1 MHTLC
6 PVYKIRG
13 AGDRNALDSGLALSL
28 VKASQSIHWFPFQKK
43 GVVTLLGCLLL
54 INAGCK
60 EEADPTCEDLRVA
73 TIRIDGADVCLRK
86 AEVVFF
92 SENTPQAAV
101 RIVLR
106 ERVLEGA
113 MLDATFRLPVSGRAY
128 DTPYPVMEG
137 EYYAGTHGSDH
148 DILSGTY
155 TIKEGGSIGE
165 FALTSQN
172 RFNPSEQST
181 ITGIIYQIV
190 P

>member
-1 MHTLC
+1 M
-6 PVYKIRG
+6 
-13 AGDRNALDSGLALSL
+13 
-28 VKASQSIHWFPFQKK
+28 
-43 GVVTLLGCLLL
+43 LGCLLL
-54 INAGCK
+54 VYAGCQ

-73 TIRIDGADVCLRK
+73 TIRVDGIDVCLRK

-106 ERVLEGA
+106 EQVLEGA

-128 DTPYPVMEG
+128 DTPYPVVEG
-137 EYYAGTHGSDH
+137 EYYAGTFGSDH

-155 TIKEGGSIGE
+155 TIMEDGSIGE
-165 FALTSQN
+165 FELTTQKRSD
-172 RFNPSEQST
+172 PSEQST
-181 ITGIIYQIV
+181 ITGTIYQIV

>member
-1 MHTLC
+1 M
-6 PVYKIRG
+6 
-13 AGDRNALDSGLALSL
+13 
-28 VKASQSIHWFPFQKK
+28 KASQFMHWFPFQKA
-43 GVVTLLGCLLL
+43 GVLTLLGCLLL
-54 INAGCK
+54 VYAGCK

-73 TIRIDGADVCLRK
+73 TIKVDGTDVCLRK

-106 ERVLEGA
+106 EQVLEGA

-128 DTPYPVMEG
+128 DTPYPVVEG

-155 TIKEGGSIGE
+155 TIKEDGSIGE
-165 FALTSQN
+165 FALTSQK
-172 RFNPSEQST
+172 RSDPSIQST
-181 ITGIIYQIV
+181 ITGTIYQIV